1 MFNQFLRQWGILPST
16 NFNIHNCPS
25 LSGKIAVITGGSDGI
40 GADIVKHLL
49 LNDIAQVLVLARNES
64 KFQNSLTNVWRPAAP
79 DRTDRVRFIPCD
91 TADLAAI
98 DRIGKEILSTLDRLD
113 FLFLNAGR
121 SFDPDYRLSY
131 GVEITFATNHMGHF
145 HLTQLLTPLL
155 VASAPSRV
163 IVTSSSLHM
172 VVASKF
178 GFDELVSPTPPTS
191 RGPAWDSW
199 YRYGR
204 SKLANILFTRA
215 LAQHLPEGVVPNSFF
230 PGSVPTEAS
239 AGWKYLIGEF
249 GGSMVTVLL
258 KLMGQTLEQG
268 AATAM
273 YLAVGDAEEVGRGNY
288 FVPVAVKEE
297 TSLLAADKE
306 WAEELWM
313 WSAEMVERALSDE
326 DKGKDMNGSVE
337 LVERGLSGE
346 GKGKDINGSA
356 SVNVPNELLA
366 HPVCLPPA

>member
-16 NFNIHNCPS
+16 NFNIHTCPS
-25 LSGKIAVITGGSDGI
+25 LSGKTAVITGGSDGI

-49 LNDIAQVLVLARNES
+49 LNDIAQ
-64 KFQNSLTNVWRPAAP
+64 PAAP
-79 DRTDRVRFIPCD
+79 DRTDRVRFIACD

-98 DRIGKEILSTLDRLD
+98 DRIGKEILSTLTRLD
-113 FLFLNAGR
+113 FLFLNAAR

-163 IVTSSSLHM
+163 VVTSSSLHM

-313 WSAEMVERALSDE
+313 WSAETVERALSSE
-326 DKGKDMNGSVE
+326 DKGEGKDLDGGASVNIPSELGKDM
-337 LVERGLSGE
+337 
-346 GKGKDINGSA
+346 NGSA

>member
-1 MFNQFLRQWGILPST
+1 MLTQFLRQWGILPST
-16 NFNIHNCPS
+16 NFSIHACPS
-25 LSGKIAVITGGSDGI
+25 LSGKTAVITGGSDGI
-40 GADIVKHLL
+40 GAEIVKHLL
-49 LNDIAQVLVLARNES
+49 LNDIAQVLILARNET
-64 KFQNSLTNVWRPAAP
+64 KFQNSLTNVWRPALSATP
-79 DRTDRVRFIPCD
+79 ARIDRVRFIPCD

-98 DRIGKEILSTLDRLD
+98 DRIGKEILSTLTRLD
-113 FLFLNAGR
+113 FLFLNAARG
-121 SFDPDYRLSY
+121 FDPGYHLSY

-172 VVASKF
+172 AVASKF
-178 GFDELVSPTPPTS
+178 DFDELVSPTPTTS
-191 RGPAWDSW
+191 GGAGWDRW

-230 PGSVPTEAS
+230 PGSIPTESS

-249 GGSMVTVLL
+249 GGSMMTLLL
-258 KLMGQTLEQG
+258 KLVGQTLEQG
-268 AATAM
+268 AATGM
-273 YLAVGDAEEVGRGNY
+273 YLAVGDVGEVGRGNY
-288 FVPVAVKEE
+288 FVPVAVKGQ
-297 TSLLAADKE
+297 TSSLAEDKE

-313 WSAEMVERALSDE
+313 WSAEMVEKALSD
-326 DKGKDMNGSVE
+326 KGEGEGMNG
-337 LVERGLSGE
+337 G
-346 GKGKDINGSA
+346 A
-356 SVNVPNELLA
+356 SVNIPSELLA